1 MIEVHH
7 LTKRYGAHLAVE
19 DLSFTVEQGTVYG
32 LLGPNGAGKSTTMNI
47 LTGYISASD
56 GAVSIDGHDIL
67 EEAEAA
73 KACVGYLPE
82 QPPLY
87 LDMTAKEYLE
97 FAARLKKV
105 PRDQRAA
112 QVERAMERTGV
123 SPVSGRHSRNLSKGY
138 RQRGGLA
145 AALLGD
151 PKVVILDEPT
161 VGLDPAQVIEIR
173 ALITELGKDHTV
185 ILSSHILSEVS
196 ALCDQVLIID
206 KGHLVAQ
213 GTPEELARRLE
224 GGRLVHLTAL
234 GEESTVAAILRSVPG
249 VDEVRTRA
257 ENGRVDAEVTSGG
270 DRDVRA
276 EVSVALVQG
285 GCPLLALGAETLSL
299 EDVCLLLT
307 SPVSIPGIVMG
318 KYLSLLAMFAVPLGV
333 YALYPLLM
341 KALGAA
347 NFAASYSGL
356 LAYFFLG
363 AALIAVCMYLS
374 TLTEN
379 QIVAALSGFGVLLVC
394 YLMPAIQTL
403 FTAGSSL
410 ALVVFAIILGAASLI
425 IGLRSRSLVL
435 GGGVFAV
442 GCIALAVLFSV
453 RSAALTTAFSAV
465 LGALALFEPFL
476 NFVNGLFD
484 VTALVYYAGVAGLF
498 LFLTGQALEKR
509 RWN

>member
-1 MIEVHH
+1 MTAIFLREFKGYFNSMLGWV
-7 LTKRYGAHLAVE
+7 LTGVMLLFGGLYFTAVNLQGGYT
-19 DLSFTVEQGTVYG
+19 DLSYTLYSFIIV
-32 LLGPNGAGKSTTMNI
+32 LLI
-47 LTGYISASD
+47 F
-56 GAVSIDGHDIL
+56 V
-67 EEAEAA
+67 
-73 KACVGYLPE
+73 
-82 QPPLY
+82 
-87 LDMTAKEYLE
+87 
-97 FAARLKKV
+97 
-105 PRDQRAA
+105 
-112 QVERAMERTGV
+112 
-123 SPVSGRHSRNLSKGY
+123 
-138 RQRGGLA
+138 
-145 AALLGD
+145 
-151 PKVVILDEPT
+151 
-161 VGLDPAQVIEIR
+161 
-173 ALITELGKDHTV
+173 
-185 ILSSHILSEVS
+185 
-196 ALCDQVLIID
+196 
-206 KGHLVAQ
+206 
-213 GTPEELARRLE
+213 
-224 GGRLVHLTAL
+224 
-234 GEESTVAAILRSVPG
+234 
-249 VDEVRTRA
+249 
-257 ENGRVDAEVTSGG
+257 
-270 DRDVRA
+270 
-276 EVSVALVQG
+276 
-285 GCPLLALGAETLSL
+285 PLLCMRSFAEEKRSRT
-299 EDVCLLLT
+299 DQLLLT

-498 LFLTGQALEKR
+498 LFLTSQALEKR

>member
-1 MIEVHH
+1 MTAIFLREFKGYFNSMLGWV
-7 LTKRYGAHLAVE
+7 LTGVMLLFGGLYFTAVNLQGGYT
-19 DLSFTVEQGTVYG
+19 DLSYTLYSFIIV
-32 LLGPNGAGKSTTMNI
+32 LLI
-47 LTGYISASD
+47 F
-56 GAVSIDGHDIL
+56 V
-67 EEAEAA
+67 
-73 KACVGYLPE
+73 
-82 QPPLY
+82 
-87 LDMTAKEYLE
+87 
-97 FAARLKKV
+97 
-105 PRDQRAA
+105 
-112 QVERAMERTGV
+112 
-123 SPVSGRHSRNLSKGY
+123 
-138 RQRGGLA
+138 
-145 AALLGD
+145 
-151 PKVVILDEPT
+151 
-161 VGLDPAQVIEIR
+161 
-173 ALITELGKDHTV
+173 
-185 ILSSHILSEVS
+185 
-196 ALCDQVLIID
+196 
-206 KGHLVAQ
+206 
-213 GTPEELARRLE
+213 
-224 GGRLVHLTAL
+224 
-234 GEESTVAAILRSVPG
+234 
-249 VDEVRTRA
+249 
-257 ENGRVDAEVTSGG
+257 
-270 DRDVRA
+270 
-276 EVSVALVQG
+276 
-285 GCPLLALGAETLSL
+285 PLLCMRSFAEEKRSRI
-299 EDVCLLLT
+299 DQLLLT

-318 KYLSLLAMFAVPLGV
+318 KYLSLRAMFAVPLGV
-333 YALYPLLM
+333 YVLYPLLM

-453 RSAALTTAFSAV
+453 RSAALTAVFSAV

-498 LFLTGQALEKR
+498 LLLTGQALGKR

>member
-1 MIEVHH
+1 MTAIFLREFKGYFNSMLGWV
-7 LTKRYGAHLAVE
+7 LTGVMLLFGGLYFTAVNLQGGYT
-19 DLSFTVEQGTVYG
+19 DLSYTLYSFIIV
-32 LLGPNGAGKSTTMNI
+32 LLI
-47 LTGYISASD
+47 F
-56 GAVSIDGHDIL
+56 V
-67 EEAEAA
+67 
-73 KACVGYLPE
+73 
-82 QPPLY
+82 
-87 LDMTAKEYLE
+87 
-97 FAARLKKV
+97 
-105 PRDQRAA
+105 
-112 QVERAMERTGV
+112 
-123 SPVSGRHSRNLSKGY
+123 
-138 RQRGGLA
+138 
-145 AALLGD
+145 
-151 PKVVILDEPT
+151 
-161 VGLDPAQVIEIR
+161 
-173 ALITELGKDHTV
+173 
-185 ILSSHILSEVS
+185 
-196 ALCDQVLIID
+196 
-206 KGHLVAQ
+206 
-213 GTPEELARRLE
+213 
-224 GGRLVHLTAL
+224 
-234 GEESTVAAILRSVPG
+234 
-249 VDEVRTRA
+249 
-257 ENGRVDAEVTSGG
+257 
-270 DRDVRA
+270 
-276 EVSVALVQG
+276 
-285 GCPLLALGAETLSL
+285 PLLCKRSFAEEKRSRT
-299 EDVCLLLT
+299 DQLLLT

-318 KYLSLLAMFAVPLGV
+318 KYLSLLAMFAVPLVV
-333 YALYPLLM
+333 YVLYPLLM

-379 QIVAALSGFGVLLVC
+379 QIVAALSGFGVLLVG

>member
-1 MIEVHH
+1 MTAIFLREFKGYFNSMLGWV
-7 LTKRYGAHLAVE
+7 LTGVMLLFGGLYFTAVNLQGGYT
-19 DLSFTVEQGTVYG
+19 DLSYTLYSFIIV
-32 LLGPNGAGKSTTMNI
+32 LLI
-47 LTGYISASD
+47 F
-56 GAVSIDGHDIL
+56 V
-67 EEAEAA
+67 
-73 KACVGYLPE
+73 
-82 QPPLY
+82 
-87 LDMTAKEYLE
+87 
-97 FAARLKKV
+97 
-105 PRDQRAA
+105 
-112 QVERAMERTGV
+112 
-123 SPVSGRHSRNLSKGY
+123 
-138 RQRGGLA
+138 
-145 AALLGD
+145 
-151 PKVVILDEPT
+151 
-161 VGLDPAQVIEIR
+161 
-173 ALITELGKDHTV
+173 
-185 ILSSHILSEVS
+185 
-196 ALCDQVLIID
+196 
-206 KGHLVAQ
+206 
-213 GTPEELARRLE
+213 
-224 GGRLVHLTAL
+224 
-234 GEESTVAAILRSVPG
+234 
-249 VDEVRTRA
+249 
-257 ENGRVDAEVTSGG
+257 
-270 DRDVRA
+270 
-276 EVSVALVQG
+276 
-285 GCPLLALGAETLSL
+285 PLLCMRSFAEEKRSRT
-299 EDVCLLLT
+299 DQLLLT

-498 LFLTGQALEKR
+498 LFLTGQTLEKR

>member
-1 MIEVHH
+1 MTAIFLREFKGYFNSMLGWV
-7 LTKRYGAHLAVE
+7 LTGVMLLFGGLYFTAVNLQGGYT
-19 DLSFTVEQGTVYG
+19 DLSYTLYSFIIV
-32 LLGPNGAGKSTTMNI
+32 LLI
-47 LTGYISASD
+47 F
-56 GAVSIDGHDIL
+56 V
-67 EEAEAA
+67 
-73 KACVGYLPE
+73 
-82 QPPLY
+82 
-87 LDMTAKEYLE
+87 
-97 FAARLKKV
+97 
-105 PRDQRAA
+105 
-112 QVERAMERTGV
+112 
-123 SPVSGRHSRNLSKGY
+123 
-138 RQRGGLA
+138 
-145 AALLGD
+145 
-151 PKVVILDEPT
+151 
-161 VGLDPAQVIEIR
+161 
-173 ALITELGKDHTV
+173 
-185 ILSSHILSEVS
+185 
-196 ALCDQVLIID
+196 
-206 KGHLVAQ
+206 
-213 GTPEELARRLE
+213 
-224 GGRLVHLTAL
+224 
-234 GEESTVAAILRSVPG
+234 
-249 VDEVRTRA
+249 
-257 ENGRVDAEVTSGG
+257 
-270 DRDVRA
+270 
-276 EVSVALVQG
+276 
-285 GCPLLALGAETLSL
+285 PLLCMRSFAEEKRSRT
-299 EDVCLLLT
+299 DQLLLT

-356 LAYFFLG
+356 LAYIFLG

-453 RSAALTTAFSAV
+453 RSAALTTAFSEV

>member
-1 MIEVHH
+1 MTAIFLREFKGYFNSMLGWV
-7 LTKRYGAHLAVE
+7 LTGVMLLFGGLYFTAVNLQGGYT
-19 DLSFTVEQGTVYG
+19 DLSYTLYSFIIV
-32 LLGPNGAGKSTTMNI
+32 LLI
-47 LTGYISASD
+47 F
-56 GAVSIDGHDIL
+56 V
-67 EEAEAA
+67 
-73 KACVGYLPE
+73 
-82 QPPLY
+82 
-87 LDMTAKEYLE
+87 
-97 FAARLKKV
+97 
-105 PRDQRAA
+105 
-112 QVERAMERTGV
+112 
-123 SPVSGRHSRNLSKGY
+123 
-138 RQRGGLA
+138 
-145 AALLGD
+145 
-151 PKVVILDEPT
+151 
-161 VGLDPAQVIEIR
+161 
-173 ALITELGKDHTV
+173 
-185 ILSSHILSEVS
+185 
-196 ALCDQVLIID
+196 
-206 KGHLVAQ
+206 
-213 GTPEELARRLE
+213 
-224 GGRLVHLTAL
+224 
-234 GEESTVAAILRSVPG
+234 
-249 VDEVRTRA
+249 
-257 ENGRVDAEVTSGG
+257 
-270 DRDVRA
+270 
-276 EVSVALVQG
+276 
-285 GCPLLALGAETLSL
+285 PLLCMRSFAEEKRSRT
-299 EDVCLLLT
+299 DQLLLT

-318 KYLSLLAMFAVPLGV
+318 KCLSLLAMFAVPLGV

-498 LFLTGQALEKR
+498 LFLTSQALEKR

>member
-1 MIEVHH
+1 MTAIFLREFKGYFNSMLGWV
-7 LTKRYGAHLAVE
+7 LTGVMLLFGGLYFTAVNLQGGYT
-19 DLSFTVEQGTVYG
+19 DLSYTLYSFIIV
-32 LLGPNGAGKSTTMNI
+32 LLI
-47 LTGYISASD
+47 F
-56 GAVSIDGHDIL
+56 V
-67 EEAEAA
+67 
-73 KACVGYLPE
+73 
-82 QPPLY
+82 
-87 LDMTAKEYLE
+87 
-97 FAARLKKV
+97 
-105 PRDQRAA
+105 
-112 QVERAMERTGV
+112 
-123 SPVSGRHSRNLSKGY
+123 
-138 RQRGGLA
+138 
-145 AALLGD
+145 
-151 PKVVILDEPT
+151 
-161 VGLDPAQVIEIR
+161 
-173 ALITELGKDHTV
+173 
-185 ILSSHILSEVS
+185 
-196 ALCDQVLIID
+196 
-206 KGHLVAQ
+206 
-213 GTPEELARRLE
+213 
-224 GGRLVHLTAL
+224 
-234 GEESTVAAILRSVPG
+234 
-249 VDEVRTRA
+249 
-257 ENGRVDAEVTSGG
+257 
-270 DRDVRA
+270 
-276 EVSVALVQG
+276 
-285 GCPLLALGAETLSL
+285 PLLCMRSFAEEKRSRT
-299 EDVCLLLT
+299 DQLLLT

-484 VTALVYYAGVAGLF
+484 VPALVYYAGVAGLF

>member
-1 MIEVHH
+1 MTAIFLREFKGYFNSMLGWV
-7 LTKRYGAHLAVE
+7 LTGVMLLFGGLYFTAVNLQGGYT
-19 DLSFTVEQGTVYG
+19 DLSYTLYSFIIV
-32 LLGPNGAGKSTTMNI
+32 LLI
-47 LTGYISASD
+47 F
-56 GAVSIDGHDIL
+56 V
-67 EEAEAA
+67 
-73 KACVGYLPE
+73 
-82 QPPLY
+82 
-87 LDMTAKEYLE
+87 
-97 FAARLKKV
+97 
-105 PRDQRAA
+105 
-112 QVERAMERTGV
+112 
-123 SPVSGRHSRNLSKGY
+123 
-138 RQRGGLA
+138 
-145 AALLGD
+145 
-151 PKVVILDEPT
+151 
-161 VGLDPAQVIEIR
+161 
-173 ALITELGKDHTV
+173 
-185 ILSSHILSEVS
+185 
-196 ALCDQVLIID
+196 
-206 KGHLVAQ
+206 
-213 GTPEELARRLE
+213 
-224 GGRLVHLTAL
+224 
-234 GEESTVAAILRSVPG
+234 
-249 VDEVRTRA
+249 
-257 ENGRVDAEVTSGG
+257 
-270 DRDVRA
+270 
-276 EVSVALVQG
+276 
-285 GCPLLALGAETLSL
+285 PLLCMRSFAEEKRSRT
-299 EDVCLLLT
+299 DQLLLT

-347 NFAASYSGL
+347 NFTASYSGL

-379 QIVAALSGFGVLLVC
+379 QIVAALSGFAVLLVC

>member
-1 MIEVHH
+1 MTAIFLREFKGYFNSMLGWV
-7 LTKRYGAHLAVE
+7 LTGVMLLFGGLYFTAVNLQGGYT
-19 DLSFTVEQGTVYG
+19 DLSYTLYSFIIV
-32 LLGPNGAGKSTTMNI
+32 LLI
-47 LTGYISASD
+47 F
-56 GAVSIDGHDIL
+56 V
-67 EEAEAA
+67 
-73 KACVGYLPE
+73 
-82 QPPLY
+82 
-87 LDMTAKEYLE
+87 
-97 FAARLKKV
+97 
-105 PRDQRAA
+105 
-112 QVERAMERTGV
+112 
-123 SPVSGRHSRNLSKGY
+123 
-138 RQRGGLA
+138 
-145 AALLGD
+145 
-151 PKVVILDEPT
+151 
-161 VGLDPAQVIEIR
+161 
-173 ALITELGKDHTV
+173 
-185 ILSSHILSEVS
+185 
-196 ALCDQVLIID
+196 
-206 KGHLVAQ
+206 
-213 GTPEELARRLE
+213 
-224 GGRLVHLTAL
+224 
-234 GEESTVAAILRSVPG
+234 
-249 VDEVRTRA
+249 
-257 ENGRVDAEVTSGG
+257 
-270 DRDVRA
+270 
-276 EVSVALVQG
+276 
-285 GCPLLALGAETLSL
+285 PLLCMRSFAEEKRSRT
-299 EDVCLLLT
+299 DQLLLT

-347 NFAASYSGL
+347 NFTASYSGL

-484 VTALVYYAGVAGLF
+484 VTALVYYAGVAGLL

>member
-47 LTGYISASD
+47 LTGYISASE
-56 GAVSIDGHDIL
+56 GTVSIDGRDIL

-105 PRDQRAA
+105 PRGQRAA

-123 SPVSGRHSRNLSKGY
+123 SPVSGRLIRNLSKGY
-138 RQRGGLA
+138 RQRVGLA

-173 ALITELGKDHTV
+173 ALITELGRDHTV

-224 GGRLVHLTAL
+224 GGRLIHLTAL

-257 ENGRVDAEVTSGG
+257 ENGRVEAEVTSAG

-276 EVSVALVQG
+276 DVSVALVQG

-299 EDVCLLLT
+299 EDVFLQLT
-307 SPVSIPGIVMG
+307 GAGES
-318 KYLSLLAMFAVPLGV
+318 AAVPG
-333 YALYPLLM
+333 
-341 KALGAA
+341 GAPEA
-347 NFAASYSGL
+347 GPEDAAG
-356 LAYFFLG
+356 
-363 AALIAVCMYLS
+363 
-374 TLTEN
+374 E
-379 QIVAALSGFGVLLVC
+379 
-394 YLMPAIQTL
+394 
-403 FTAGSSL
+403 
-410 ALVVFAIILGAASLI
+410 
-425 IGLRSRSLVL
+425 
-435 GGGVFAV
+435 
-442 GCIALAVLFSV
+442 
-453 RSAALTTAFSAV
+453 
-465 LGALALFEPFL
+465 E
-476 NFVNGLFD
+476 
-484 VTALVYYAGVAGLF
+484 
-498 LFLTGQALEKR
+498 E
-509 RWN
+509 

>member
-1 MIEVHH
+1 MTAIFLREFKGYFNSMLGWV
-7 LTKRYGAHLAVE
+7 LTGVMLLFGGLYFTAVNLQGGYT
-19 DLSFTVEQGTVYG
+19 DLSYTLYSFIIV
-32 LLGPNGAGKSTTMNI
+32 LLI
-47 LTGYISASD
+47 F
-56 GAVSIDGHDIL
+56 V
-67 EEAEAA
+67 
-73 KACVGYLPE
+73 
-82 QPPLY
+82 
-87 LDMTAKEYLE
+87 
-97 FAARLKKV
+97 
-105 PRDQRAA
+105 
-112 QVERAMERTGV
+112 
-123 SPVSGRHSRNLSKGY
+123 
-138 RQRGGLA
+138 
-145 AALLGD
+145 
-151 PKVVILDEPT
+151 
-161 VGLDPAQVIEIR
+161 
-173 ALITELGKDHTV
+173 
-185 ILSSHILSEVS
+185 
-196 ALCDQVLIID
+196 
-206 KGHLVAQ
+206 
-213 GTPEELARRLE
+213 
-224 GGRLVHLTAL
+224 
-234 GEESTVAAILRSVPG
+234 
-249 VDEVRTRA
+249 
-257 ENGRVDAEVTSGG
+257 
-270 DRDVRA
+270 
-276 EVSVALVQG
+276 
-285 GCPLLALGAETLSL
+285 PLLCMRSFAEEKRSRT
-299 EDVCLLLT
+299 DQLLLT

-333 YALYPLLM
+333 YVLYPLLM

-442 GCIALAVLFSV
+442 GCTALAVLFSV

>member
-1 MIEVHH
+1 MTAIFLREFKGYINSMLGWV
-7 LTKRYGAHLAVE
+7 LTGVMLLFGGLYFTAVNLQGGYT
-19 DLSFTVEQGTVYG
+19 DLSYTLYSFIIV
-32 LLGPNGAGKSTTMNI
+32 LLI
-47 LTGYISASD
+47 F
-56 GAVSIDGHDIL
+56 V
-67 EEAEAA
+67 
-73 KACVGYLPE
+73 
-82 QPPLY
+82 
-87 LDMTAKEYLE
+87 
-97 FAARLKKV
+97 
-105 PRDQRAA
+105 
-112 QVERAMERTGV
+112 
-123 SPVSGRHSRNLSKGY
+123 
-138 RQRGGLA
+138 
-145 AALLGD
+145 
-151 PKVVILDEPT
+151 
-161 VGLDPAQVIEIR
+161 
-173 ALITELGKDHTV
+173 
-185 ILSSHILSEVS
+185 
-196 ALCDQVLIID
+196 
-206 KGHLVAQ
+206 
-213 GTPEELARRLE
+213 
-224 GGRLVHLTAL
+224 
-234 GEESTVAAILRSVPG
+234 
-249 VDEVRTRA
+249 
-257 ENGRVDAEVTSGG
+257 
-270 DRDVRA
+270 
-276 EVSVALVQG
+276 
-285 GCPLLALGAETLSL
+285 PLLCMRSFAEEKRSRT
-299 EDVCLLLT
+299 DQLLLT

-356 LAYFFLG
+356 LAYFSLG

-442 GCIALAVLFSV
+442 GCIALAVLFSA

>member
-1 MIEVHH
+1 MTAIFLREFKGYFNSMLGWV
-7 LTKRYGAHLAVE
+7 LTGVMLLFGGLYFTAVNLQGGYT
-19 DLSFTVEQGTVYG
+19 DLSYTLYSFIIV
-32 LLGPNGAGKSTTMNI
+32 LLI
-47 LTGYISASD
+47 F
-56 GAVSIDGHDIL
+56 V
-67 EEAEAA
+67 
-73 KACVGYLPE
+73 
-82 QPPLY
+82 
-87 LDMTAKEYLE
+87 
-97 FAARLKKV
+97 
-105 PRDQRAA
+105 
-112 QVERAMERTGV
+112 
-123 SPVSGRHSRNLSKGY
+123 
-138 RQRGGLA
+138 
-145 AALLGD
+145 
-151 PKVVILDEPT
+151 
-161 VGLDPAQVIEIR
+161 
-173 ALITELGKDHTV
+173 
-185 ILSSHILSEVS
+185 
-196 ALCDQVLIID
+196 
-206 KGHLVAQ
+206 
-213 GTPEELARRLE
+213 
-224 GGRLVHLTAL
+224 
-234 GEESTVAAILRSVPG
+234 
-249 VDEVRTRA
+249 
-257 ENGRVDAEVTSGG
+257 
-270 DRDVRA
+270 
-276 EVSVALVQG
+276 
-285 GCPLLALGAETLSL
+285 PLLCMRSFAEEKRSRT
-299 EDVCLLLT
+299 DQLLLT

-341 KALGAA
+341 KALVAA
-347 NFAASYSGL
+347 NFTASYSGL

-435 GGGVFAV
+435 GGGVFTV

>member
-1 MIEVHH
+1 MTAIFLREFKGYFNSMLGWV
-7 LTKRYGAHLAVE
+7 LTGVMLLFGGLYFTAINLQGGYT
-19 DLSFTVEQGTVYG
+19 DLSYTLYSFIIV
-32 LLGPNGAGKSTTMNI
+32 LLI
-47 LTGYISASD
+47 F
-56 GAVSIDGHDIL
+56 V
-67 EEAEAA
+67 
-73 KACVGYLPE
+73 
-82 QPPLY
+82 
-87 LDMTAKEYLE
+87 
-97 FAARLKKV
+97 
-105 PRDQRAA
+105 
-112 QVERAMERTGV
+112 
-123 SPVSGRHSRNLSKGY
+123 
-138 RQRGGLA
+138 
-145 AALLGD
+145 
-151 PKVVILDEPT
+151 
-161 VGLDPAQVIEIR
+161 
-173 ALITELGKDHTV
+173 
-185 ILSSHILSEVS
+185 
-196 ALCDQVLIID
+196 
-206 KGHLVAQ
+206 
-213 GTPEELARRLE
+213 
-224 GGRLVHLTAL
+224 
-234 GEESTVAAILRSVPG
+234 
-249 VDEVRTRA
+249 
-257 ENGRVDAEVTSGG
+257 
-270 DRDVRA
+270 
-276 EVSVALVQG
+276 
-285 GCPLLALGAETLSL
+285 PLLCMRSFAEEKRSRT
-299 EDVCLLLT
+299 DQLLLT

>member
-1 MIEVHH
+1 MTAIFLREFKGYFNSMLGWV
-7 LTKRYGAHLAVE
+7 LTGVMLLFGGLYFTAVNLQGGYT
-19 DLSFTVEQGTVYG
+19 DLSYTLYSFIIV
-32 LLGPNGAGKSTTMNI
+32 LLI
-47 LTGYISASD
+47 F
-56 GAVSIDGHDIL
+56 V
-67 EEAEAA
+67 
-73 KACVGYLPE
+73 
-82 QPPLY
+82 
-87 LDMTAKEYLE
+87 
-97 FAARLKKV
+97 
-105 PRDQRAA
+105 
-112 QVERAMERTGV
+112 
-123 SPVSGRHSRNLSKGY
+123 
-138 RQRGGLA
+138 
-145 AALLGD
+145 
-151 PKVVILDEPT
+151 
-161 VGLDPAQVIEIR
+161 
-173 ALITELGKDHTV
+173 
-185 ILSSHILSEVS
+185 
-196 ALCDQVLIID
+196 
-206 KGHLVAQ
+206 
-213 GTPEELARRLE
+213 
-224 GGRLVHLTAL
+224 
-234 GEESTVAAILRSVPG
+234 
-249 VDEVRTRA
+249 
-257 ENGRVDAEVTSGG
+257 
-270 DRDVRA
+270 
-276 EVSVALVQG
+276 
-285 GCPLLALGAETLSL
+285 PLLCMRSFAEEKRSRT
-299 EDVCLLLT
+299 DQLLLT

-379 QIVAALSGFGVLLVC
+379 QIVATLSGFGVLLVC

-442 GCIALAVLFSV
+442 GCTALAVLFSV

>member
-1 MIEVHH
+1 MTAIFLREFKGYFNSMLGWV
-7 LTKRYGAHLAVE
+7 LTGVMLLFGGLYFTAINLQGGYT
-19 DLSFTVEQGTVYG
+19 DLSYTLYSFIIV
-32 LLGPNGAGKSTTMNI
+32 LLI
-47 LTGYISASD
+47 F
-56 GAVSIDGHDIL
+56 V
-67 EEAEAA
+67 
-73 KACVGYLPE
+73 
-82 QPPLY
+82 
-87 LDMTAKEYLE
+87 
-97 FAARLKKV
+97 
-105 PRDQRAA
+105 
-112 QVERAMERTGV
+112 
-123 SPVSGRHSRNLSKGY
+123 
-138 RQRGGLA
+138 
-145 AALLGD
+145 
-151 PKVVILDEPT
+151 
-161 VGLDPAQVIEIR
+161 
-173 ALITELGKDHTV
+173 
-185 ILSSHILSEVS
+185 
-196 ALCDQVLIID
+196 
-206 KGHLVAQ
+206 
-213 GTPEELARRLE
+213 
-224 GGRLVHLTAL
+224 
-234 GEESTVAAILRSVPG
+234 
-249 VDEVRTRA
+249 
-257 ENGRVDAEVTSGG
+257 
-270 DRDVRA
+270 
-276 EVSVALVQG
+276 
-285 GCPLLALGAETLSL
+285 PLLCMRSFAEEKRSRT
-299 EDVCLLLT
+299 DQLLLT

-347 NFAASYSGL
+347 NFTASYSGL